1 MLISLRISSASIRDK
16 LPLQPPD
23 GNELKMMFSTTS
35 GLHAFTNLKST
46 KKKYRLPPGMVTVTW
61 NLTCSFSKTKLK
73 NLLLAHKIVHLRGIG
88 CLRTCVFGPRPDWMS
103 SAPVVPSIRPRYDDQ
118 HDQEYLEGSFGQ
130 AVRLFEYLSCPKKL
144 KNFWNFQALES
155 TWVDCPTIFSMADRH
170 VPQTRLMKF
179 IFYLRRGKMD
189 EFS

>member
-73 NLLLAHKIVHLRGIG
+73 NLLLTHAGLLAYVPVFLSLVPIG
-88 CLRTCVFGPRPDWMS
+88 CRALPWSHQF
-103 SAPVVPSIRPRYDDQ
+103 APGMMTSTIKNIWK
-118 HDQEYLEGSFGQ
+118 
-130 AVRLFEYLSCPKKL
+130 AVLDKLF
-144 KNFWNFQALES
+144 
-155 TWVDCPTIFSMADRH
+155 DCLNI
-170 VPQTRLMKF
+170 
-179 IFYLRRGKMD
+179 
-189 EFS
+189 